1 MSRKGFTFVEID
13 RARRLLGLEERA
25 SIQDIKAAYRRLS
38 KRCHPDA
45 GGSGSEG
52 SGRFRELHAAY
63 RLLLSYCE
71 HCRISLARDEMQSF
85 DPEEWWF
92 RRFGENI
99 RPRRKDKEDK
109 DE

>member
-13 RARRLLGLEERA
+13 RARRVLGLEERA

-45 GGSGSEG
+45 GDSDSEG

-71 HCRISLARDEMQSF
+71 RSQISFARGDVQSF
-85 DPEEWWF
+85 DPQEWWF

-99 RPRRKDKEDK
+99 RPRRKGEG
-109 DE
+109 EG

>member
-38 KRCHPDA
+38 KRYHPDA
-45 GGSGSEG
+45 QNSDAED
-52 SGRFRELHAAY
+52 SGRFRELHGAY

-71 HCRISLARDEMQSF
+71 HCRISFARDDVQSF
-85 DPEEWWF
+85 DPQEWWF

-99 RPRRKDKEDK
+99 RPRRKGEG
-109 DE
+109 EG